1 VDVPIVPPR
10 SAVSELSTLL
20 DSPEIQTLVTE
31 LEATRWTGRPGYPI
45 RAMVGVALVKS
56 MYALPTWS
64 RTVRLVA
71 EHAALR
77 DALGAIPSQ
86 WACYRFA
93 AKLRE
98 HSAALADCL
107 DRVTASLH
115 KLLPGL
121 GESVA
126 LDGSDLPAYA
136 NGQRYVRKG
145 GPERERYA
153 DPDASWGHRSAIST
167 RKGGGFYGYK
177 VHAAVCTKTALPLAW
192 SVETAREVE
201 QTFAAP
207 LLAQLHTR
215 GFRPLTAAMDSAYDV
230 GHVHD
235 AFEAGG
241 CHPIAKLRKTP
252 GVLKGAH
259 KPTMCEHGTWT
270 FAGSDFKRG
279 ASKWRCPTGEC
290 KPASRWVK
298 ADRLH
303 PLIPRETKRWGK
315 LYAQRSAVER
325 EFGRLKHEWALLPL
339 RVRGI
344 ERVRL
349 HADLTILA
357 KLACTLSRARAV
369 VAERA
374 ERRAALLATAAA

>member
-1 VDVPIVPPR
+1 MDVPKVPPR
-10 SAVSELSTLL
+10 SAVSELLSLL
-20 DSPEIQTLVTE
+20 DSPEIQALVTE
-31 LEATRWTGRPGYPI
+31 LEATRWTGRPGYPL

-56 MYALPTWS
+56 LYALPTWS
-64 RTVRLVA
+64 RTVRLVS
-71 EHAALR
+71 EHAGLR
-77 DALGAIPSQ
+77 DALGAAPSQ

-98 HSAALADCL
+98 HSEALAACL
-107 DRVTASLH
+107 DSVTAGLH
-115 KLLPGL
+115 KLMPGL
-121 GESVA
+121 GEHVA
-126 LDGSDLPAYA
+126 LDGSDLPTYA

-177 VHAAVCTKTALPLAW
+177 VHAAVCTKTGLPLAW
-192 SVETAREVE
+192 TVETAREVE
-201 QTFAAP
+201 QTFATT
-207 LLAQLHTR
+207 LLDAVQAR

-230 GHVHD
+230 AHVHD
-235 AFEAGG
+235 GFEARG
-241 CHPIAKLRKTP
+241 CHPVTKLRKTT
-252 GVLKGAH
+252 GVLRGDH
-259 KPTMCEHGTWT
+259 KPPTCEHGTWT
-270 FAGSDFKRG
+270 FAGSDYKRG
-279 ASKWRCPTGEC
+279 ASKWRCPTGGC
-290 KPASRWVK
+290 TPASRWVK
-298 ADRLH
+298 ASRLH
-303 PLIPRETKRWGK
+303 PLIPRETDRWGK

-357 KLACTLSRARAV
+357 QLGRALSRARGV
-369 VAERA
+369 VAARA
-374 ERRAALLATAAA
+374 ERRAALLAA

>member
-1 VDVPIVPPR
+1 VAGTKVPPR
-10 SAVSELSTLL
+10 SAVSELAGLL
-20 DSPEIQTLVTE
+20 DSPEIAALVSE

-56 MYALPTWS
+56 LYALPTWS

-71 EHAALR
+71 EHAGLR
-77 DALGAIPSQ
+77 DVLGAVPSQ

-98 HSAALADCL
+98 HSEALAACL
-107 DRVTASLH
+107 DRVTAGLH
-115 KLLPGL
+115 KLMPGM
-121 GESVA
+121 GEHVA

-153 DPDASWGHRSAIST
+153 DPDASWGHRSAVST

-177 VHAAVCTKTALPLAW
+177 VHAAVCTKTGLPLAW

-201 QTFAAP
+201 QTFAAS

-215 GFRPLTAAMDSAYDV
+215 GFRPATAAMDSAYDV
-230 GHVHD
+230 AHVHD

-241 CHPIAKLRKTP
+241 CHPVVKLRKTP
-252 GVLKGAH
+252 GVLKGDH
-259 KPTMCEHGTWT
+259 RPPTCEHGTWT
-270 FAGSDFKRG
+270 FAGSDYKRG
-279 ASKWRCPTGEC
+279 ASKWRCPTGGC
-290 KPASRWVK
+290 TPASRWVK
-298 ADRLH
+298 ASRLY
-303 PLIPRETKRWGK
+303 PLIPRETPRWGK

-325 EFGRLKHEWALLPL
+325 EFGRLKHDWALLPL

-357 KLACTLSRARAV
+357 QLARALSRARAV
-369 VAERA
+369 VELRA
-374 ERRAALLATAAA
+374 ERRAALIAA